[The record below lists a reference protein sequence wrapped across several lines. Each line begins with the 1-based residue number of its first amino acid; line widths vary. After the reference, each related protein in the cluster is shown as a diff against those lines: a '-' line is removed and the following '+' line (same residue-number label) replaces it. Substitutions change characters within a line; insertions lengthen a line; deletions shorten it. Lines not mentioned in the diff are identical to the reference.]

1 MKVVLVTGGAGYIGS
16 HTCKALAKSGF
27 LPVVLDNLS
36 TGHAWAVKWG
46 PLVEGDISDRH
57 LVRDT
62 LTRYRADAVVHFAAN
77 ALVGESMK
85 DPYKYLH
92 GNVAGSL
99 SLLEGMKEAGVRRI
113 VFSSTCATYGE
124 PTKIPISEATMQ
136 IPVNPYGESKLF
148 VERALEW
155 YGRAHGFSWAA
166 MRYFNAAGADPEG
179 EIGEC
184 HDPES
189 HLIPL
194 VVDAALGIKP
204 PVQIMGTN
212 YPTPDGTAIRDYIH
226 VEDLADAH
234 IRALRYLETGGASS
248 AMNLGTGRGYSVRE
262 VIAAVER
269 ASGATVPARETSRR
283 IGDPPV
289 LIADNRLAQ
298 KLLSWHAKY
307 STLDDIVRTAWAWH
321 TSQAAAP
328 AGEVAASG
336 N

>member
-62 LTRYRADAVVHFAAN
+62 LTRYRADAVIHFAAN

-124 PTKIPISEATMQ
+124 PTNIPISEATPQ

-194 VVDAALGIKP
+194 VVDAALGIRP
-204 PVQIMGTN
+204 PVQIMGTD

-289 LIADNRLAQ
+289 LIADNRRAQ
-298 KLLSWHAKY
+298 ELLSWRAKY

>member
-16 HTCKALAKSGF
+16 HTCKALARSGF

-62 LTRYRADAVVHFAAN
+62 LTRYRADAVIHFAAN

-124 PTKIPISEATMQ
+124 PTKIPISEATPQ

-194 VVDAALGIKP
+194 VVDAALGIRP
-204 PVQIMGTN
+204 PVQIMGTD
-212 YPTPDGTAIRDYIH
+212 YPTPDGTAVRDYVH

-269 ASGATVPARETSRR
+269 ASGSTVPARETSRR
-283 IGDPPV
+283 LGDPPV
-289 LIADNRLAQ
+289 LIADNRRAQ

-321 TSQAAAP
+321 ASQALAVAGAA
-328 AGEVAASG
+328 AASG

>member
-124 PTKIPISEATMQ
+124 PTKIPISEATLQ

-194 VVDAALGIKP
+194 VVDAALGIRP

-289 LIADNRLAQ
+289 LIADNRRAQ
-298 KLLSWHAKY
+298 ELLSWRAKY